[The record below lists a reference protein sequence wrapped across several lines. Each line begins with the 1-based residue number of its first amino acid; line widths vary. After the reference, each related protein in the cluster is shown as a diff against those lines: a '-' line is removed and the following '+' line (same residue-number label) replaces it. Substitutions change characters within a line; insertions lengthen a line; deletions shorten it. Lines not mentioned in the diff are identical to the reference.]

1 MLGNHMKISGFSF
14 GRNLVKLYY
23 PIEEAVR
30 SILPICDEFII
41 AVGRGDDD
49 DTTREIVE
57 KIGDPKIKIIDTEW
71 KDREKLKGLIHGQ
84 QTNIA
89 LKECSGDWCFYIQSD
104 EVVHEDDLPKI
115 KARCEELL
123 DDKRVEGLL
132 FDYLHFWGDYDHYHT
147 GHAWYRREIRIIRNH
162 MGIKSWSSA
171 QSFRLDDDQKLQVA
185 KVDARIFHYGWARP
199 PHLMQKKNKAM
210 NTTHHGR
217 DGAEEEFRHAHDEFD
232 YGPLNRLDIF
242 KDTHPAV
249 MKKRIA
255 EMDWKHKLRESDPP
269 GMKREPHKDETLK
282 YRVISGIEKMTGLS
296 FKNKNWRK
304 ILKV

>member
-1 MLGNHMKISGFSF
+1 MKISGFAF

-23 PIEEAVR
+23 PIEEAIR
-30 SILPICDEFII
+30 SILPICDEFLI
-41 AVGRGDDD
+41 AIGKGDED
-49 DTTREIVE
+49 DTTRALVE
-57 KIGDPKIKIIDTEW
+57 KIGDPKIRIIDTKWE
-71 KDREKLKGLIHGQ
+71 DREKLKGLIHGQ

-89 LKECSGDWCFYIQSD
+89 LKECTGDWCFYIQSD

-132 FDYLHFWGDYDHYHT
+132 FDYLHFWGDYNHFHS
-147 GHAWYRREIRIIRNH
+147 GHAWYKREIRIIRNG

-199 PHLMQKKNKAM
+199 PHLMMKKKIAIATTHTGKKNAKEKYKYAP
-210 NTTHHGR
+210 T
-217 DGAEEEFRHAHDEFD
+217 EFD
-232 YGPLNRLDIF
+232 YGPLNRLNIF
-242 KDTHPAV
+242 KKTHPAV
-249 MKKRIA
+249 MKDRIA
-255 EMDWKHKLRESDPP
+255 EMNWGHKLRDSDPP
-269 GMKREPHKDETLK
+269 DMKRERHKDEVLK
-282 YRVISGIEKMTGLS
+282 DRLVSAIERMTGLCFQS
-296 FKNKNWRK
+296 KNWRR

>member
-1 MLGNHMKISGFSF
+1 MKISGFAF

-23 PIEEAVR
+23 PIEEAIR

-41 AVGRGDDD
+41 AIGKGDDE
-49 DTTREIVE
+49 DTTRELVE
-57 KIGDPKIKIIDTEW
+57 KIGDPKIRIIDTEW

-89 LKECSGDWCFYIQSD
+89 LKECTGDWCFYIQSD

-123 DDKRVEGLL
+123 DDERVEGLL

-147 GHAWYRREIRIIRNH
+147 GHAWYRREIRIIRNR

-199 PHLMQKKNKAM
+199 PHLMQKKNRAI

-217 DGAEEEFRHAHDEFD
+217 KGAEEKYRHAPDEFD
-232 YGPLNRLDIF
+232 YGPLNRLDVF
-242 KDTHPAV
+242 QKTHPAV

-255 EMDWKHKLRESDPP
+255 EMSWKDKLRDSDPP
-269 GMKREPHKDETLK
+269 GMVREKHKDETLK
-282 YRVISGIEKMTGLS
+282 DRLISVIERITGLC
-296 FKNKNWRK
+296 FQNKNWRK
-304 ILKV
+304 LLKI